1 MGSRLGRA
9 QVGVYSTGGRGA
21 AAADRRRM
29 RRLGPLLVAC
39 RHVREDV
46 SVFSALSLQC
56 RFRSASQ
63 GASSSVFGCQGT
75 GGDLCLWA
83 AFLLIW
89 YLRPYNLRTP
99 CV

>member
-46 SVFSALSLQC
+46 SVFSALSLRC
-56 RFRSASQ
+56 R
-63 GASSSVFGCQGT
+63 
-75 GGDLCLWA
+75 
-83 AFLLIW
+83 
-89 YLRPYNLRTP
+89 
-99 CV
+99 